1 MIFGR
6 EKNNTDLC
14 RINHKQRMKKK
25 KKINERVLRILRA
38 LNELGGCGTLEQI
51 YEVTDTSDWG
61 TNTPEATIRQ
71 KLQLGRGKFFVQLRK
86 GVWCTVPY
94 YQQYHDIHILS
105 DRVTAI
111 EKKPQVVQIV
121 TDSISVNSPTP
132 HYVADETKTVVKEE
146 DVVTPPAKQQEVV
159 AEQPVKQEKMK
170 EEEIDYTTHAFAI
183 HVTNPDK
190 IQEVMVMLHRKM
202 KKGGSLK
209 QWMLPYRA
217 AIEAGVISRTIKW
230 KDFVDEFG
238 EISSTTY
245 SNYANRNGFYTA
257 EQLDDL
263 VELFMRVGGFD
274 H

>member
-132 HYVADETKTVVKEE
+132 HYVADETKAVVKEE
-146 DVVTPPAKQQEVV
+146 EVVTPPAKQQEVV
-159 AEQPVKQEKMK
+159 AEQPVKQEKVK

-217 AIEAGVISRTIKW
+217 AIEAGVLDRVIPHPH
-230 KDFVDEFG
+230 FVDEFG
-238 EISSTTY
+238 EISSSRY
-245 SNYANRNGFYTA
+245 SDLANKEGEYTPK
-257 EQLDDL
+257 QLDDL
-263 VELFMRVGGFD
+263 VELFLRVGGFD